1 MKKFWFPLLQKF
13 FKRHHFHEEI
23 LISRYKNS
31 SLPWN
36 SKLLAFYAIH
46 YGLTLKFCVI
56 FSCIN
61 ML

>member
-46 YGLTLKFCVI
+46 YGLLNFA
-56 FSCIN
+56 
-61 ML
+61 